1 MSILEKLCAD
11 LGSGDGVIDD
21 NLSSFSNVN
30 STHLKIFLVVCCCF
44 VISLLLILLCLLIY
58 VYIKKLDYFNFYL
71 GLILS
76 YIIGIFGFFGL
87 FNQKDTNDRKQFY
100 VGWIVGYIIRLILII
115 YMILFYFLYV
125 IGI

>member
-1 MSILEKLCAD
+1 MSNVHNLCV
-11 LGSGDGVIDD
+11 GSGDGVL
-21 NLSSFSNVN
+21 NNSLSSFSNIN
-30 STHLKIFLVVCCCF
+30 YSQLKIFLVVCSCV

-115 YMILFYFLYV
+115 YMVLFYFLYV